1 VRVCI
6 QVATTVTPTA
16 EVIMNT
22 IARIGVTAA
31 IALVPVGLYIATAP
45 QPETSPAGIEAI
57 RSLDANLAESAPQQ
71 SVVNG
76 WKTNDLLTYMA
87 DQQDAYLAQQSVL
100 LLVIALVG
108 VVTVVAVLGKRHD
121 TSSAH
126 PVAHPPAARSAS
138 TPPTSPLPPASGAH

>member
-1 VRVCI
+1 
-6 QVATTVTPTA
+6 
-16 EVIMNT
+16 MNT

-45 QPETSPAGIEAI
+45 QSATSPESIEAM

-100 LLVIALVG
+100 LLVIALLG
-108 VVTVVAVLGKRHD
+108 VVAVFAVLGKRRD
-121 TSSAH
+121 TSSAQ
-126 PVAHPPAARSAS
+126 PAAHPPAAPFAPQAPFAS
-138 TPPTSPLPPASGAH
+138 TPPTSPPPPASGAH